1 MNEEDRRVVSS
12 KLESQDDC
20 EMNTSDED
28 NRIRDKTKQS
38 AEQSPIKTCRMD
50 AAENRASQQQ
60 SQGYNSTSNHLQ
72 ASNTFNSCVS
82 ESACSQLSA
91 CSEPQPPPN
100 VLIIS
105 VNERMDTSGIPVHK
119 LDSECSTTQ
128 AETSKYPG

>member
-82 ESACSQLSA
+82 E
-91 CSEPQPPPN
+91 
-100 VLIIS
+100 
-105 VNERMDTSGIPVHK
+105 DTSGIPVHK